1 MARLSRRAFLGLAA
15 SAAGGA
21 AVGGG
26 IVAGT
31 GPDGVRRD
39 EESVVA
45 FHGTHQPGIVTPAQD
60 RLHFAAFDVVTPSR
74 SELAALLRDW
84 TAAARAMV
92 RGAPI
97 GTGVAGMA
105 EAPPDDTGEA
115 AGLSA
120 GRLTLTVG
128 FGPTLFVGRDGRD
141 RFGLAQRRPAALV
154 DLPAFPGDALE
165 PARCGGDLA
174 VQACADDPQ
183 IAVHAVRNLARLAR
197 GVAVVRWSQLG
208 FGRTAT
214 TSRAQDTPR
223 NLFGFKDGTNNLRG
237 EETARLDE
245 HVWVQPGDGP
255 DWMTGGTYLVARRIR
270 MLTEVWDR
278 SSLADQEATIGRAKR
293 SGASLGGRAEG
304 DPVDLAARGP
314 DGAPVVP
321 ADAHVRLAAPETN
334 DGHALLRR
342 GYSFTDGSDGLG
354 HLDAGLFFLAYQR
367 DPRRQ
372 FIPIQRRLAR
382 GDALNAYV
390 RHTGSAIFA
399 CPPGVRGEGDHW
411 ARALLT

>member
-1 MARLSRRAFLGLAA
+1 MSGLSRRRFLGLAGA
-15 SAAGGA
+15 GLAGAAAGGA
-21 AVGGG
+21 GLASCGGSSGEGPARAGLVPFFGPHQAG
-26 IVAGT
+26 IAT
-31 GPDGVRRD
+31 L
-39 EESVVA
+39 
-45 FHGTHQPGIVTPAQD
+45 AQD
-60 RLHFAAFDVVTPSR
+60 RLHFAAFDAV
-74 SELAALLRDW
+74 AARREDLVELLRTW
-84 TAAARAMV
+84 TAAAAALTAGRAV
-92 RGAPI
+92 GGGGSAPD
-97 GTGVAGMA
+97 
-105 EAPPDDTGEA
+105 APPDDTGEA
-115 AGLSA
+115 VGLA
-120 GRLTLTVG
+120 TGRLTLTFGVG
-128 FGPTLFVGRDGRD
+128 PGLFHAD
-141 RFGLAQRRPAALV
+141 RFGLTDRRPAALV
-154 DLPAFPGDALE
+154 DLPALPGDALE

-183 IAVHAVRNLARLAR
+183 VAVHAIRNLARLVR

-223 NLFGFKDGTNNLRG
+223 NLLGFKDGTNNLRG
-237 EETARLDE
+237 EDTARLDE

-278 SSLADQEATIGRAKR
+278 ASLADQEATIGRAKR
-293 SGASLGGRAEG
+293 TGAPLGGRAED

-314 DGAPVVP
+314 DGSPVVP
-321 ADAHVRLAAPETN
+321 ADAHIRLAAPQTN
-334 DGHALLRR
+334 GGHALLRR

-382 GDALNAYV
+382 EDALNEYI

-399 CPPGVRGEGDHW
+399 CPSGVGGEGDHW
-411 ARALLT
+411 ARGLFA